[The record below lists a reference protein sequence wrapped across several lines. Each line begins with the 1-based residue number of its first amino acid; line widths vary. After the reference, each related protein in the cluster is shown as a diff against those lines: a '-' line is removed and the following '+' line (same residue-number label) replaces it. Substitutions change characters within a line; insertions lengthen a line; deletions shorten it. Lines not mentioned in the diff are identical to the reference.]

1 MIINGKE
8 ENIATPITVAELIE
22 GKGLRADRVAV
33 ELNGEIVPRTQRA
46 QTQLKGTDTLEIVN
60 VRAGR
65 LNHFQ
70 SFLRL
75 RPAQYTRN
83 NRKNIQ
89 NTTNPAKTTHERK
102 TRIREQP

>member
-22 GKGLRADRVAV
+22 SKGLRADRVAV

-46 QTQLKGTDTLEIVN
+46 QTQLKGTDTLEIVTSC
-60 VRAGR
+60 RAAEP
-65 LNHFQ
+65 LSKF
-70 SFLRL
+70 FRL
-75 RPAQYTRN
+75 RPAQCTRN